1 MDKVHKLKLSKDF
14 CDAVLDGIKTF
25 EIRYNDRGYQK
36 GDFIKFIPVDSISS
50 LATHW
55 NHPIENAL
63 FEITYVI
70 NGWGLKDDFVCLAI
84 KLVNRNVNKK
94 EYD

>member
-1 MDKVHKLKLSKDF
+1 MDKIHKIKLSKEF
-14 CDAVLDGIKTF
+14 CDEVLNGNKTF
-25 EIRYNDRGYQK
+25 EIRYNDKGYQK
-36 GDFIKFIPVDSISS
+36 GDFIKFIPVDSDSS

-55 NHPIENAL
+55 IHPIENAL

-70 NGWGLKDDFVCLAI
+70 NSWGLKDGFVCLAI
-84 KLVNRNVNKK
+84 KLVNKNVNKK